1 MQKIK
6 EMRVQSLGQENPLEE
21 GMAIH
26 SILAWRIPWTEEPGR
41 LQSIGSQRVGH
52 NWSDLARVRT
62 HTHTHTHTHT
72 QTLLD
77 TRTLIC
83 SSYGTLCAWFFVY
96 FCGCYSFCLP
106 GLYLWNNCQF
116 SGFNPQS
123 PILFLIFF
131 YCKISQTVAPTA
143 TYVLIN
149 LNLIIL
155 STYLSPE
162 F

>member
-1 MQKIK
+1 
-6 EMRVQSLGQENPLEE
+6 
-21 GMAIH
+21 MATH
-26 SILAWRIPWTEEPGR
+26 SNILAWRIPWTESYS
-41 LQSIGSQRVGH
+41 LQGHKELDTTEATQRT
-52 NWSDLARVRT
+52 RT
-62 HTHTHTHTHT
+62 HTHTQTHTHTHT

-77 TRTLIC
+77 TSTLIC

-155 STYLSPE
+155 STYLSPQ
-162 F
+162 FQIPISNNLLGISS